1 MNTEIQ
7 KCSEDILYFKE
18 KYLGLPKDEIQDEIL
33 TLLKK
38 SKRLNIATGRQ
49 SKKTS
54 SALIYIL
61 HNFLFEEDFSAG
73 VLSNSMLSSASILIL
88 LKSLILQLPDEIKP
102 RIKITKTLITNLDNK
117 STVTIDTIDEKTFI
131 GINLDFILLDN
142 SSYIQKQ
149 KLNLFFDYI
158 IKTLSSAQILI
169 NDDINIESL
178 CNNFIVWDGSF
189 NKEKPETPE
198 KPKKVQRPI
207 KNAGFKQLIKN
218 IIEKLYSI
226 IKR

>member
-61 HNFLFEEDFSAG
+61 HNFLFEEEFDAG
-73 VLSNSMLSSASILIL
+73 ILSNSLLSSTSILSL
-88 LKSLILQLPDEIKP
+88 LKQMIVNLPTELKPDIKV
-102 RIKITKTLITNLDNK
+102 TKTTIINKDNK
-117 STVTIDTIDEKTFI
+117 SKVLVDSLDNSSFI
-131 GINLDFILLDN
+131 GLNLDFILLDN

-149 KLNLFFDYI
+149 KLNLFFEYI
-158 IKTLSSAQILI
+158 IKTFNYSQILV
-169 NDDINIESL
+169 NDDINIESFS
-178 CNNFIVWDGSF
+178 NNFKVWEGSF
-189 NKEKPETPE
+189 IKEEPR
-198 KPKKVQRPI
+198 KVKMPI

>member
-1 MNTEIQ
+1 MNTEKQ

-33 TLLKK
+33 RLLLNN
-38 SKRLNIATGRQ
+38 KRLNITTGRQ

-61 HNFLFEEDFSAG
+61 HNFLFEEEFDAG
-73 VLSNSMLSSASILIL
+73 ILSNSLLSSTSILSL
-88 LKSLILQLPDEIKP
+88 LKQMIVNLPTELKPDIKV
-102 RIKITKTLITNLDNK
+102 TKTTIINKDNK
-117 STVTIDTIDEKTFI
+117 SKVLVDSLDNSSFI
-131 GINLDFILLDN
+131 GLNLDFILLDN

-149 KLNLFFDYI
+149 KLNLFFEYI
-158 IKTLSSAQILI
+158 IKTFNYSQILV
-169 NDDINIESL
+169 NDDINIESFS
-178 CNNFIVWDGSF
+178 NNFKVWEGAF
-189 NKEKPETPE
+189 IKEEPR
-198 KPKKVQRPI
+198 KVQMPI

>member
-1 MNTEIQ
+1 MNTEKQ

-33 TLLKK
+33 RLLLNN
-38 SKRLNIATGRQ
+38 KRLNITTGRQ

-61 HNFLFEEDFSAG
+61 HNFLFEEEFDAG
-73 VLSNSMLSSASILIL
+73 ILSNSLLSSTSILSL
-88 LKSLILQLPDEIKP
+88 LKQMIVNLPTELKPDIKV
-102 RIKITKTLITNLDNK
+102 TKTTIINKDNK
-117 STVTIDTIDEKTFI
+117 SKVLVDSLDNTSFI
-131 GINLDFILLDN
+131 GLNLDFILLDN
-142 SSYIQKQ
+142 SSYIQKT
-149 KLNLFFDYI
+149 KLNLFFEYI
-158 IKTLSSAQILI
+158 IKTFNYSQILV
-169 NDDINIESL
+169 NDDINIESFS
-178 CNNFIVWDGSF
+178 NNFKVWEGTF
-189 NKEKPETPE
+189 IKEEPR
-198 KPKKVQRPI
+198 KVQMPI

>member
-1 MNTEIQ
+1 MNTEKQ

-33 TLLKK
+33 RLLPNN
-38 SKRLNIATGRQ
+38 KRLNITTGRQ

-61 HNFLFEEDFSAG
+61 HNFLFEEEFDAG
-73 VLSNSMLSSASILIL
+73 ILSNSLLSSTSILSL
-88 LKSLILQLPDEIKP
+88 LKQMIVNLPTELKPDIKV
-102 RIKITKTLITNLDNK
+102 TKTTIINKNNKSKVLVDSLDN
-117 STVTIDTIDEKTFI
+117 SSFI
-131 GINLDFILLDN
+131 GLNLDFILLDN

-149 KLNLFFDYI
+149 KLNLFFEYI
-158 IKTLSSAQILI
+158 IKTFNYSQILV
-169 NDDINIESL
+169 NDDINIESFS
-178 CNNFIVWDGSF
+178 NNFKVWEGAF
-189 NKEKPETPE
+189 IKEEPR
-198 KPKKVQRPI
+198 KVQMPI

-218 IIEKLYSI
+218 VIEKFYSI

>member
-1 MNTEIQ
+1 MNTEKQ

-33 TLLKK
+33 RLLLNN
-38 SKRLNIATGRQ
+38 KRLNITTGRQ

-61 HNFLFEEDFSAG
+61 HNFLFEEEFDAG
-73 VLSNSMLSSASILIL
+73 ILSNSLLSSTSILSL
-88 LKSLILQLPDEIKP
+88 LKQMIVNLPTELKPDIKV
-102 RIKITKTLITNLDNK
+102 TKTTIINKDNK
-117 STVTIDTIDEKTFI
+117 SKVLVDSLDNSSFI
-131 GINLDFILLDN
+131 GLNLDFILLDN
-142 SSYIQKQ
+142 SSYIQKT
-149 KLNLFFDYI
+149 KLNLFFEYI
-158 IKTLSSAQILI
+158 IKTFNYSQILV
-169 NDDINIESL
+169 NDDINIESFS
-178 CNNFIVWDGSF
+178 NNFKVWEGTF
-189 NKEKPETPE
+189 IKEEPR
-198 KPKKVQRPI
+198 KVQMPI

>member
-1 MNTEIQ
+1 MNTEKQ

-61 HNFLFEEDFSAG
+61 HNFLFEEEFDAG
-73 VLSNSMLSSASILIL
+73 ILSNSLLSSTSILSL
-88 LKSLILQLPDEIKP
+88 LKQMIVNLPTELKPDIKV
-102 RIKITKTLITNLDNK
+102 TKTTIINKDNK
-117 STVTIDTIDEKTFI
+117 SKVLVDSLDNSSFI
-131 GINLDFILLDN
+131 GLNLDFILLDN

-149 KLNLFFDYI
+149 KLNLFFEYI
-158 IKTLSSAQILI
+158 IKTFNYSQILV
-169 NDDINIESL
+169 NDDINIESFS
-178 CNNFIVWDGSF
+178 NNFKVWEGTF
-189 NKEKPETPE
+189 IKEEPR
-198 KPKKVQRPI
+198 KVQMPI

>member
-61 HNFLFEEDFSAG
+61 HNFLFEEEFDAG
-73 VLSNSMLSSASILIL
+73 ILSNSLLSSTSILSL
-88 LKSLILQLPDEIKP
+88 LKQMIVNLPTELKPDIKV
-102 RIKITKTLITNLDNK
+102 TKTTIINKDNK
-117 STVTIDTIDEKTFI
+117 SKVLVDSLDNSSFI
-131 GINLDFILLDN
+131 GLNLDFILLDN

-149 KLNLFFDYI
+149 KLNLFFEYI
-158 IKTLSSAQILI
+158 IKTFNYSQILV
-169 NDDINIESL
+169 NDDINIESFS
-178 CNNFIVWDGSF
+178 NNFKVWEGSF
-189 NKEKPETPE
+189 IKEERR
-198 KPKKVQRPI
+198 KVKMPI